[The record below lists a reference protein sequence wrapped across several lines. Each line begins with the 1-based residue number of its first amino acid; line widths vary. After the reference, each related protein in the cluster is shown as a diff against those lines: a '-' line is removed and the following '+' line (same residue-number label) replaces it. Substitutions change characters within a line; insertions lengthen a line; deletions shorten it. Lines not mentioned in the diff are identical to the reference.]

1 MFKQSQL
8 SGRTIHIYITRGTHT
23 HTRGFDRELY
33 CGVVVCMYVWELES
47 GRESWSQLRKGY
59 LCPLYFCNVRVFRYL
74 TANVLYSFSVWL
86 YALKDSQSGF
96 SETQP
101 PHNIFYQL
109 LYSRTQSINTPDKN
123 GPKPSKAPPL
133 SPLRPP
139 SPFPT
144 LTTNIYTCLWLWL
157 ILRVSLPRVHRL
169 AGRPFINPLGA
180 TWAVFPAAR
189 SRQPHQA
196 NRSFSSWFLQYSET
210 YCEVHHWQRLRNIS
224 IHY

>member
-109 LYSRTQSINTPDKN
+109 LYSRTQSINTPDKKW
-123 GPKPSKAPPL
+123 PQALQSPSPLPSSPSKPLPNPHHQHLHLFVAVADPPCIVTPSPSSCWPAL
-133 SPLRPP
+133 YKPLGGHLSGLPCSPFKTTSPSKPFIFIMVSAVFWNVLWSSPL
-139 SPFPT
+139 T
-144 LTTNIYTCLWLWL
+144 KAKEY
-157 ILRVSLPRVHRL
+157 
-169 AGRPFINPLGA
+169 
-180 TWAVFPAAR
+180 
-189 SRQPHQA
+189 
-196 NRSFSSWFLQYSET
+196 
-210 YCEVHHWQRLRNIS
+210 
-224 IHY
+224 